1 MSPTATIAITSYTLG
16 AVSVDLVVSPDA
28 PVGIVALRPAG
39 VPAVHDRPGSAV
51 NLVELGLLGDG
62 RRSSASVRH
71 EGLAT
76 GLRLRPVS
84 VEQPEPGRLVIEQA
98 DESTGLVVTTEL
110 RVPAPDLAAL
120 AWTTTVTN
128 GGSAPATLSY
138 VSSAVVLGAGA
149 VVDGPVLSDTT
160 ASFAVARNAWC
171 AEARWLVR
179 PLPECGLVDATVW
192 PATSTTHGPREG
204 ARSRVLVAAYGTWST
219 SDFLPMGSIS
229 AGGSTWLWQVEHNGP
244 WAYDLSDWEHDVSAR
259 LSGPNDTEH
268 DWRHVLAPGASFSAV
283 PATTVV
289 TEGSLGDALR
299 VLTTARRAG
308 RRPHQDNVTLPV
320 IFNDYMN
327 CLMGDPTTEK
337 LLPVIASAAAAGA
350 EYFVIDAG
358 WYSDDGGWW
367 ETVGEW
373 LPSTQRFPDGGLKV
387 VIDTIHDAGMVPGL
401 WLEPEVI
408 GVRSPLA
415 KTLPDDAF
423 FTVDGIRLTEA
434 GRHQLDFRHPA
445 VIAHLNETV
454 DRLVGEFGIGYFKFD
469 YNINPGH
476 GTTVDAASRGDGLLG
491 HNRAFLAWVDD
502 VMDRHP
508 GLVLENC
515 SSGGCR
521 MEYGQL
527 SHFPIQSTSDQMDPL
542 RYASISAGVASAVAP
557 EQSATW
563 AYPLPSNDDETNAL
577 CLVNALLGRI
587 HLSGRL
593 DLCDDR
599 QRGIVEPAIA
609 VYKSYRERLATAL
622 PSWPLGLPGW
632 DDAWVALGMDQGADT
647 WIAVWRRGG
656 DDSVRLP
663 GVAPA
668 GAEVEVLFPA
678 AGSGLET
685 TLTRDGDDLIVELP
699 SSIGARLI
707 HIGPDR

>member
-1 MSPTATIAITSYTLG
+1 MSPTATIASTTYTLG

-28 PVGIVALRPAG
+28 PVGIVALRPVG
-39 VPAVHDRPGSAV
+39 VPAVHDRPASAV
-51 NLVELGLLGDG
+51 NLVELALLGDG

-76 GLRLRPVS
+76 GLRLRPVA

-98 DESTGLVVTTEL
+98 DESTELVVTTEL
-110 RVPAPDLAAL
+110 RLPAPGLAAL

-138 VSSAVVLGAGA
+138 LSSAVVLGAGA

-179 PLPECGLVDATVW
+179 PLPECGLVDATGW

-229 AGGSTWLWQVEHNGP
+229 AGGTTWLWQIEHNGP

-268 DWRHVLAPGASFSAV
+268 DWRHVLAPGASFTAV

-373 LPSTQRFPDGGLKV
+373 LPSTQRFPGGGLKV
-387 VIDTIHDAGMVPGL
+387 VIDKIHEAGMVPGL

-415 KTLPDDAF
+415 QTLPDDAF

-445 VIAHLNETV
+445 VIAHLDETV
-454 DRLVGEFGIGYFKFD
+454 DRLVGEFGVGYFKLD

-599 QRGIVEPAIA
+599 QRGIVEPAIG
-609 VYKSYRERLATAL
+609 VYKTYRERLATAL

-647 WIAVWRRGG
+647 WIAIWRRGG
-656 DDSVRLP
+656 ENSVRLP

-668 GAEVEVLFPA
+668 GTDVEVLFPVP
-678 AGSGLET
+678 GSGLET
-685 TLTRDGDDLIVELP
+685 TVTRDGDDLIVELP
-699 SSIGARLI
+699 SSIGARLL
-707 HIGPDR
+707 HIGPRG